1 MKKIIIILAILI
13 IPNLVFGSVK
23 TQVIYYDAFKSG
35 KNCKKTAL
43 FHDCKNLPN

>member
-1 MKKIIIILAILI
+1 MG
-13 IPNLVFGSVK
+13 PSFRFGIYNGK
-23 TQVIYYDAFKSG
+23 RFKTAETQVVYYDAFKSG